1 MKLVMSEGKEIEPH
15 FESHAIV
22 ALVVGELN
30 EGENLLDSREKTLVF
45 SGRSRRWRFAPFY
58 EQLFQAGIGFCGSA
72 WRLVLSMERKRVDGY
87 DNQVY
92 NGLGGNGLGGR
103 NLRIMSIILSTWYN
117 IRLSVIIR

>member
-72 WRLVLSMERKRVDGY
+72 WRLVLSMERKRVEGY
-87 DNQVY
+87 MIISVQW
-92 NGLGGNGLGGR
+92 LGRQKLKNYV
-103 NLRIMSIILSTWYN
+103 NNFKYM
-117 IRLSVIIR
+117 V